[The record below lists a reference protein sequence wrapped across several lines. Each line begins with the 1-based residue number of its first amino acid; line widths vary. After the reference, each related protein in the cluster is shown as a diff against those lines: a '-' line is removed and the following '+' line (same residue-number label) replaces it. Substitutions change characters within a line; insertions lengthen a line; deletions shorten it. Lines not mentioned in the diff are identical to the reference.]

1 MKYERQNILKAM
13 FGFWKMREKENCD
26 EKWKERKN

>member
-1 MKYERQNILKAM
+1 MKDKNILKAM
-13 FGFWKMREKENCD
+13 FGFWKIREKENCD

>member
-1 MKYERQNILKAM
+1 MKDKNILKAM
-13 FGFWKMREKENCD
+13 FSFWKMRKKENCD